1 MRSLT
6 RLDVETTGV
15 PLLYLVPFVYEKEVS
30 DQEWMQRLSD
40 TMDNVKWFRGLVKK
54 GIHVEIAP
62 VPKLH
67 LAYWYQGYDQYYPFE
82 MSFELVQ
89 MEDSLLMMGNARVDS
104 RWLEELIDQNIRPE
118 WEARLGLTRLRVNDI
133 QTI

>member
-15 PLLYLVPFVYEKEVS
+15 PLLYLVPFAYEKEVS

-54 GIHVEIAP
+54 DIQVEIAP

-89 MEDSLLMMGNARVDS
+89 MEDSLLMMGNACVDS